1 MFLEPGGP
9 WEETAEQD
17 RLVSLSVTFS
27 RIKAGATGG
36 VSRPSCVLCSER
48 LGEKAE
54 LDQVTDAAVSS
65 NHSGG
70 MQTPLW
76 L

>member
-1 MFLEPGGP
+1 MSFP
-9 WEETAEQD
+9 
-17 RLVSLSVTFS
+17 VTFL
-27 RIKAGATGG
+27 RIKASATRG

-54 LDQVTDAAVSS
+54 LDQVTDAAVSA
-65 NHSGG
+65 SGG

-76 L
+76 LHRPL